1 MCGIAGLLRLDGQPV
16 PSEPALRA
24 MLQALVHRGPDD
36 EGTHADGLIA
46 FGTRRLSIIDV
57 AGGHQPLS
65 NEDGTVWAAL
75 NGEIYNYRELRE
87 ELLSRGHRL
96 TTGSDTETLVH
107 LYEERGDDLVESLN
121 GMFAFALWDAPRRRL
136 LLARDRLGIK
146 PLYWFSDGRTLVFGS
161 ELKALL
167 ASGLVPKDLDLA
179 AVRDFAQLS
188 YVPAPKCILAGV
200 RKLPPGH
207 LLVAEAGRV
216 DARRYWVPP
225 APAPSRED
233 TATQLRRFSELFRD
247 AVALQMRS
255 DVPYGAFLSGGID
268 SSAVVGTMASLSPQ
282 PVRTFCIGF
291 SGKGLAAYDERA
303 HARIAAEAF
312 HTRHEEFVVE
322 ADAFDLLADAARFFD
337 EPFADPALLPTLVLS
352 RLARASVKVV
362 LTGDGGDELF
372 AGYNRYR
379 SELVARSAERIP
391 GFIRDG
397 VVSPMLGAMARGRRG
412 SLRDWAAVARK
423 RLREVALP
431 SEERYVSRFHRFS
444 PALWE
449 RVRGERLRDAGPSEA
464 DAEYRRILAE
474 AKACG
479 FITRRTYLD
488 VRTWLPDQ
496 MLTKVDR
503 ATMAH
508 SLEARVPFLDH
519 RLVDFA
525 MSLPDEAKITILT
538 LKRFLRQA
546 FRDLLPPPLLRRPK
560 HGFRVPLREWL
571 RGPLRGR
578 ARELLSPAALQAH
591 GLFDPKGVGELMDQH
606 ESGLHDRS
614 SELFTL
620 LVFQAWYGRWMG
632 PEHR

>member
-1 MCGIAGLLRLDGQPV
+1 
-16 PSEPALRA
+16 
-24 MLQALVHRGPDD
+24 MLAALVHRGPDD
-36 EGTHADGLIA
+36 EGTHADGPVA

-57 AGGHQPLS
+57 EGGHQPLS
-65 NEDGTVWAAL
+65 NEDRTVWAAL
-75 NGEIYNYRELRE
+75 NGEIYNYRELRQ

-96 TTGSDTETLVH
+96 RTGSDTETLVH
-107 LYEERGDDLVESLN
+107 LYEERGDALVDSLN

-167 ASGLVPKDLDLA
+167 ASGLVPRELDTA

-188 YVPAPKCILAGV
+188 YVPAPRCILAGV

-216 DARRYWVPP
+216 DARRYWAPP
-225 APAPSRED
+225 AAAPSRED

-268 SSAVVGTMASLSPQ
+268 SSAIVGTMASLSPR
-282 PVRTFCIGF
+282 PVQTFCIGF
-291 SGKGLAAYDERA
+291 SGKGLERYDERA
-303 HARIAAEAF
+303 HARVAARAF
-312 HTRHEEFVVE
+312 GTEHREHVV
-322 ADAFDLLADAARFFD
+322 DAGAMDLLGDAARFFD
-337 EPFADPALLPTLVLS
+337 EPFADPAFLPTLALS
-352 RLARASVKVV
+352 KLARRSVKVV

-372 AGYNRYR
+372 AGYGRYR
-379 SELVARSAERIP
+379 SELLARQAEKVP

-397 VVSPMLGAMARGRRG
+397 VVAPLLGLLARGGRG

-423 RLREVALP
+423 RLRQVALP
-431 SEERYVSRFHRFS
+431 PEERYVSRFHRFS

-449 RVRGERLRDAGPSEA
+449 RVRGERLRDSGPSEA
-464 DAEYRRILAE
+464 DTESRRILAE
-474 AKACG
+474 AGDCD
-479 FITRRTYLD
+479 FITRRTFLD

-503 ATMAH
+503 ASMAY

-519 RLVDFA
+519 RIVELA
-525 MSLPDEAKITILT
+525 LSLPDEAKITILT
-538 LKRFLRQA
+538 LKRFLRLA
-546 FRDLLPPPLLRRPK
+546 FRDLLPPSLLRRPK
-560 HGFRVPLREWL
+560 HGFRVPLDEWL
-571 RGPLRGR
+571 RGPLRER
-578 ARELLSPAALQAH
+578 ARDALSPAALGAH
-591 GLFDPKGVGELMDQH
+591 GLFDAQAVAELLRQH
-606 ESGLHDRS
+606 ESGACDRS
-614 SELFTL
+614 SEVFTL
-620 LVFQAWYGRWMG
+620 LVFQAWHDRWMRPG
-632 PEHR
+632 A